1 MAAPSQFASRYKKDL
16 SMEALRAKVARRRST
31 LQKENRHKLFEKG
44 RQLGLAD
51 LSLQLSKDKG
61 ISELK
66 ETRETCSQESSSV
79 KQSKG
84 FAAARRVNERREMLQ
99 RYKEQKELRKLV
111 EQREKA
117 KKGVFKVGLYRPA
130 APGFLALA
138 PEDPAAAKPKE
149 KVAPAY
155 SGRMTRSK
163 AKIQEGKSLIPSL
176 IPTAPKSS
184 TVCAHGQS
192 LRPAQAGRKQMG
204 TARGAEKEKALQTA
218 AQPASNVRVTRAAA
232 SAARQVLKPTAPA
245 ATAGNQP
252 QRKTT
257 NGGKQKQAVRS
268 DTTKIIPSKHEA
280 EKNAQVDPGVKG
292 PAADSK
298 HSAPAELEQEQ
309 TSVENNN
316 SAPGRPKMCSF
327 APGNFV
333 FQPPSE
339 LANYK
344 VKPMTPSSAE
354 AFLTPIAVWNFSESP
369 VKTNEKSSETKAQK
383 SNLRDRILPSV
394 KDIQEQRM
402 TTGLKGEE
410 GKKFTFSLLFQCF
423 NYHWILN
430 KFLPYFS
437 AGESDEKTSTQR
449 SNETTP
455 VSTALEGKSD
465 DGGEQEHDVP
475 YFRNI
480 LRTETERLLSQCLQW
495 DGNLELDIPEDA
507 KEMILTTIGQT
518 RLLMEERFKQF
529 EKLVDNCEFKQ
540 GEKETRCTDLD
551 GFWDMINFQ
560 IEDVNKKFD
569 NLKKL
574 QDNEWQP
581 LDVPSQAVVKKKA
594 VPGGVPK
601 AKLEAAARAAARS
614 RLASVKAAMREKM
627 KCEGAADGAGQ
638 EMLPQAEKVVFEAGF
653 FRIESPVKNF
663 TGLLSKTPHRSS
675 QRTPGKQ
682 TTPRS
687 SRRTLLPNAPS
698 ALPDPEDAPAK
709 QTPFTQNL
717 KMDQFPSAKTPPL
730 DKLPN
735 GVLEQRAVKIPV
747 FQVLENSSSE
757 SKALGGLEEMELSA
771 AEQGQD
777 VVMCSPEKDP
787 GTETDS
793 AQPGDPKIHQTDV
806 SCSDLTS
813 TDRNPFDMP
822 MLDAELP
829 FTPVKTKAHKFA
841 AAEAFSDLI
850 VFSPVV
856 PSGDK

>member
-16 SMEALRAKVARRRST
+16 STEALRAKVARRRST

-79 KQSKG
+79 KQKAAAS
-84 FAAARRVNERREMLQ
+84 AAARRLNERREMLQ

-149 KVAPAY
+149 KAAPAY

-163 AKIQEGKSLIPSL
+163 AKMQEGKSLIPSL

-184 TVCAHGQS
+184 TVSAHGQS

-204 TARGAEKEKALQTA
+204 AARGAEKEKVLQTA
-218 AQPASNVRVTRAAA
+218 AQPASNVRITRAAA

-257 NGGKQKQAVRS
+257 NAGKQKQAVRP
-268 DTTKIIPSKHEA
+268 DTTKVIPSKHEV
-280 EKNAQVDPGVKG
+280 EKNPQVDSGVKV

-298 HSAPAELEQEQ
+298 HSAPVELEQEQ

-316 SAPGRPKMCSF
+316 SVPERPKNCSF
-327 APGNFV
+327 APGNFM

-344 VKPMTPSSAE
+344 VKPMTPSSAK
-354 AFLTPIAVWNFSESP
+354 AFLTPTAVWNFSKSP

-383 SNLRDRILPSV
+383 SSLRSRILPSV
-394 KDIQEQRM
+394 KGIQEQQM

-410 GKKFTFSLLFQCF
+410 GEL
-423 NYHWILN
+423 
-430 KFLPYFS
+430 
-437 AGESDEKTSTQR
+437 DEKTSTQR

-465 DGGEQEHDVP
+465 DRGEQEHDVP

-507 KEMILTTIGQT
+507 KDLIHTTIGQT

-529 EKLVDNCEFKQ
+529 ERLVDNCEFKQ

-601 AKLEAAARAAARS
+601 AKQEAAARAAARS

-627 KCEGAADGAGQ
+627 KCEGAADGAGR
-638 EMLPQAEKVVFEAGF
+638 ETLPQAEKVVFEAGF

-687 SRRTLLPNAPS
+687 SRRILLPNAPS

-717 KMDQFPSAKTPPL
+717 KTAKTPPL

-735 GVLEQRAVKIPV
+735 GVLEQSISVVAGAEICPVASRAEGNE
-747 FQVLENSSSE
+747 VLENSSSE
-757 SKALGGLEEMELSA
+757 SKALDGMEEMELSA

-787 GTETDS
+787 GTETDP

-813 TDRNPFDMP
+813 SDRNPFDMP

>member
-1 MAAPSQFASRYKKDL
+1 MAATSQFASRYKKDL
-16 SMEALRAKVARRRST
+16 STETLRAKVARRRST

-44 RQLGLAD
+44 RQLGLGD
-51 LSLQLSKDKG
+51 LSVQLSKEKG

-66 ETRETCSQESSSV
+66 ETRETCSQESSSG

-84 FAAARRVNERREMLQ
+84 FAATKRLNERREMLQ

-130 APGFLALA
+130 APGFLP
-138 PEDPAAAKPKE
+138 PEDPAPAKPKE
-149 KVAPAY
+149 KAAPAF

-184 TVCAHGQS
+184 TVSALGQS
-192 LRPAQAGRKQMG
+192 VRPAQAGRQQRG
-204 TARGAEKEKALQTA
+204 TAKGAEKEKVLQTA
-218 AQPASNVRVTRAAA
+218 AQPAANVRITRAAA
-232 SAARQVLKPTAPA
+232 SAARQVLKPTATA
-245 ATAGNQP
+245 ATAGNQS

-257 NGGKQKQAVRS
+257 NAGKQKQAVRP
-268 DTTKIIPSKHEA
+268 DTTKVIPSKREV
-280 EKNAQVDPGVKG
+280 EKNAPVDPGVKG
-292 PAADSK
+292 PTADSK
-298 HSAPAELEQEQ
+298 HSAPVELEQEK

-316 SAPGRPKMCSF
+316 SAPERPKTCSF

-344 VKPMTPSSAE
+344 VKPMTPSSAK
-354 AFLTPIAVWNFSESP
+354 AFLTPTAVWNFSKSP
-369 VKTNEKSSETKAQK
+369 VKRSEKSSETKPQK
-383 SNLRDRILPSV
+383 PNLRSRILPSV
-394 KDIQEQRM
+394 KGIQDQQV
-402 TTGLKGEE
+402 TTGLEGE
-410 GKKFTFSLLFQCF
+410 
-423 NYHWILN
+423 
-430 KFLPYFS
+430 
-437 AGESDEKTSTQR
+437 AGESDAKTSTQR

-465 DGGEQEHDVP
+465 DTREQEHDVP

-507 KEMILTTIGQT
+507 KDLIHTTIGQT

-529 EKLVDNCEFKQ
+529 EGLVDNCEFKQ

-560 IEDVNKKFD
+560 IQDVNKKFD

-574 QDNEWQP
+574 QDNEWKP

-594 VPGGVPK
+594 VPVGVPK

-627 KCEGAADGAGQ
+627 KCEGAADGQ
-638 EMLPQAEKVVFEAGF
+638 ETLPQAEKVVFEAGF
-653 FRIESPVKNF
+653 FRVESPVKNF

-687 SRRTLLPNAPS
+687 SRRTLLPDTPS
-698 ALPDPEDAPAK
+698 ALRDPEDATAK
-709 QTPFTQNL
+709 QTPFAQNL
-717 KMDQFPSAKTPPL
+717 KMDQFPTAKTPPL
-730 DKLPN
+730 DKLPD
-735 GVLEQRAVKIPV
+735 GEPRLDVWVCSDITMTWLGTVKIPV

-757 SKALGGLEEMELSA
+757 SKAMDGMEEMELST

-787 GTETDS
+787 GTGTNC
-793 AQPGDPKIHQTDV
+793 AQSGEPKSHQTDV

-813 TDRNPFDMP
+813 NDRNPFEMP
-822 MLDAELP
+822 MLDAELL
-829 FTPVKTKAHKFA
+829 FTPVKTKAQKFA
-841 AAEAFSDLI
+841 AAEVFSDLI